1 VRRVSTLDAV
11 SNDYGGPRPP
21 TFSQAHGYVEYPT
34 AIQVKSLDE
43 RLRTDIWNY
52 VLANYLDQ
60 RTANPIPLQEIWADH
75 LGQPINHYSYGSL
88 FDETQRAVLAGPWYG
103 VYDLIQ
109 WLAQN
114 TPFDYESPSDDLNRI
129 LARNRA
135 DHRIVER
142 HVVPITDQT
151 EVAAITEAI
160 ATASTPAGNHI
171 KNALALFAN
180 RDSPNF
186 AKSIQESISAAES
199 AAQELAGVTKP
210 LGEALDVVRRQGGS
224 DLHPA
229 LITGWKNLYG
239 FTSDSG
245 GIRHAADQTTI
256 QPTQALAQYFLVTC
270 SAFVNLVT
278 TLKSGTP

>member
-1 VRRVSTLDAV
+1 
-11 SNDYGGPRPP
+11 
-21 TFSQAHGYVEYPT
+21 
-34 AIQVKSLDE
+34 
-43 RLRTDIWNY
+43 
-52 VLANYLDQ
+52 
-60 RTANPIPLQEIWADH
+60 
-75 LGQPINHYSYGSL
+75 
-88 FDETQRAVLAGPWYG
+88 
-103 VYDLIQ
+103 VYNLIQ
-109 WLAQN
+109 WITQN
-114 TPFDYESPSDDLNRI
+114 TIQWPPQSAPSDYPSPSDDFNRI

-142 HVVPITDQT
+142 NVV
-151 EVAAITEAI
+151 AITNETELAAMTGAI
-160 ATASTPAGNHI
+160 GTAPTPASNHI

-210 LGEALDVVRRQGGS
+210 LGEALAVVRKQGHP

-245 GIRHAADQTTI
+245 GIRHAADRTTT
-256 QPTQALAQYFLVTC
+256 PPSQALAQYFLVTC
-270 SAFVNLVT
+270 SAFVNLLT
-278 TLKSGTP
+278 ILKAGAP